1 MKRLTS
7 KIKREVKTDNLLLVG
22 IQRRGVYLA
31 ERVRRYLKN
40 KKKIPL
46 AILDITL
53 YRDDLSTVS
62 SQPIVRETKIPF
74 NLEGKDI
81 LLIDDVLYTGRTVR
95 AAIDELIDFGR
106 PNSIKL
112 MVLIDRG
119 HRELP
124 IQPDFVGKTISTKKG
139 EMVEVRL
146 REIDKKE
153 EAVIVTQNSE

>member
-153 EAVIVTQNSE
+153 EAVIVTQR